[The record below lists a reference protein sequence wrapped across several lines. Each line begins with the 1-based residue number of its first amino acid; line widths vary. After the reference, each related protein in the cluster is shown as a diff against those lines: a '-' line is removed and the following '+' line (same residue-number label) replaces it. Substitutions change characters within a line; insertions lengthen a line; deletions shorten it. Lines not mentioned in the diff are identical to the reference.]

1 MNWQDAE
8 IHRLLREARTTYH
21 TNQRQS
27 LYEQAQNRIADEA
40 YVGFV
45 WRRSGAL
52 AASKALKN
60 VAPGWTTSISN
71 STEMWVDR

>member
-8 IHRLLREARTTYH
+8 IQRLLREARTTYD

-27 LYEQAQNRIADEA
+27 LYEQAQNRIAEEA
-40 YVGFV
+40 LLGFV
-45 WRRSGAL
+45 WRRSGVL

-60 VAPGWTTSISN
+60 VAPGWTTPLSN
-71 STEMWVDR
+71 STEM